1 MIDMNTFT
9 MQNWDEKI
17 VSGTDSGPR
26 VAYAHATF
34 DYSGLIEGTSI
45 GDSLLYYPGEGYDGG
60 GTTSSGLER
69 FDGSVDGRKGTFIV
83 RHEYTFS
90 ASGETHT
97 VSSTFT
103 VLPGSGT
110 GELAG
115 LGGSGTISGSS
126 QTMDYTFEPTFG

>member
-1 MIDMNTFT
+1 MTANTFT
-9 MQNWDEKI
+9 MQTWDESV
-17 VSGTDSGPR
+17 VSGEEGGPR

-34 DYSGLIEGTSI
+34 TYSGLIEGTSI
-45 GDSLLYYPGEGYDGG
+45 ADSLLYYVGDGYDGG

-83 RHEYTFS
+83 RHEYSFS
-90 ASGETHT
+90 ADGDTHQ

-115 LGGSGTISGSS
+115 LTGSGTISGSS
-126 QTMDYTFEPTFG
+126 QTMDYTFEPAIAQ